1 MEEELSMTAANH
13 RPNTLPVRQA
23 LWNLQKE
30 LLIALKQEFDQEN
43 GYEASPVEWFQM
55 ITTADRYSWLR
66 DLTSLMAD
74 VDAMTELEVITDKH
88 AAVARHEIERLLF
101 NQDATKTNFA
111 ESYSNILMAGMTLLP
126 LHSHLRSALQ
136 ALPKQELTDEQSA
149 VARKHWHEEQREHA
163 RKKRN

>member
-1 MEEELSMTAANH
+1 MTATNH

-30 LLIALKQEFDQEN
+30 LLNALKQDFDQKN
-43 GYEASPVEWFQM
+43 GYEAAPVEWFQV
-55 ITTADRYSWLR
+55 ITTADQYSWLR

-74 VDAMTELEVITDKH
+74 IDTMTELEVITDHH
-88 AAVARHEIERLLF
+88 ASVARHEIERLLF
-101 NQDATKTNFA
+101 NQDASKTNFA

-126 LHSHLRSALQ
+126 LHSQLRAALQ
-136 ALPKQELTDEQSA
+136 ALPKQQLTDEQSA
-149 VARKHWHEEQREHA
+149 AARKHWHEEHREHA

>member
-1 MEEELSMTAANH
+1 MTATNH

-30 LLIALKQEFDQEN
+30 ILNALKQEFDQEN
-43 GYEASPVEWFQM
+43 GYEAAPVEWFQV
-55 ITTADRYSWLR
+55 ITTADRYAWLR
-66 DLTSLMAD
+66 ELTSLMAD
-74 VDAMTELEVITDKH
+74 FDTMTELEIITDNH

-101 NQDATKTNFA
+101 NQDATKSNFA

-126 LHSHLRSALQ
+126 LHSQLRSALQ
-136 ALPKQELTDEQSA
+136 ALPKQELNDEQA
-149 VARKHWHEEQREHA
+149 AAARKHWHEEHREHA